1 MSVNKVAI
9 SDIQIVHI
17 TISANIWTFAR
28 IYLLSHICK
37 SVSQMKI
44 YTDCM
49 RFVVFHGNIF
59 FLAILS
65 SWNTSYEIYSLGSRI
80 NSKQKS
86 NADSF
91 STKREKKKSM
101 CIYYGMCANAQ
112 SKLSQPNMG
121 NSRKLEA
128 IVELLHELWNIRG
141 GEIFFSF
148 PALLWLFVLSS
159 FSIFLHSLAT
169 VFWCVCIYNLFKFHM
184 LE

>member
-44 YTDCM
+44 YTVCM

-65 SWNTSYEIYSLGSRI
+65 NWNTSYEIYSLGSRI

-91 STKREKKKSM
+91 STKREKKKKVCVYITVCVQTRNQNWANRIWGILANWKLLLNYCM
-101 CIYYGMCANAQ
+101 NYG
-112 SKLSQPNMG
+112 
-121 NSRKLEA
+121 
-128 IVELLHELWNIRG
+128 
-141 GEIFFSF
+141 
-148 PALLWLFVLSS
+148 
-159 FSIFLHSLAT
+159 T
-169 VFWCVCIYNLFKFHM
+169 
-184 LE
+184 